1 MINERGTEK
10 NDNKDKKH
18 KKTPKFEHQLQSLH
32 YGLVDT
38 YCKK

>member
-1 MINERGTEK
+1 MINERETEK
-10 NDNKDKKH
+10 NANKEKLH
-18 KKTPKFEHQLQSLH
+18 EKTPKFGHQLQSLR